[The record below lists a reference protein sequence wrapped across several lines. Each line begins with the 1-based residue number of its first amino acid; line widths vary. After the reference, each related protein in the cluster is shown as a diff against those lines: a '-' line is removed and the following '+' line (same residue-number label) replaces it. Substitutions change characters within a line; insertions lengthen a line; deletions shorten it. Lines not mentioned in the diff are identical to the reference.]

1 MKFGVPWSVKGIRP
15 EARESAR
22 EAARRSGM
30 SLGEWLNNVI
40 LEQAEDGR
48 APGHEHDDEDD
59 YADELAGVHD
69 RLDDLT
75 RRISQFSR
83 GAQKAAP
90 RGRGRSRDA
99 RTEEP
104 DRIAELIGRLDHRIE
119 QLVHVSARAQMQP
132 VQAAPQHMPQHIA
145 PPVAPYAQHPH
156 PAVAAYAPPMHRPQA
171 YAPQQPAPQRPA
183 DLDRALAEISA
194 RQRMLNGQP
203 PLPAAAP
210 QPQPAPAPVFPQ
222 VPAQDLSGLEDQ
234 LRRITDQIETLRK
247 PGVEEAINALR
258 DELGDI
264 GRALNEAMP
273 RRAIDTIEKQIQGLT
288 QRIAEGRQAGADQ
301 QAVAGLEHG
310 LAEVRDALR
319 GLTPAE
325 NLVGFND
332 AVSGLAHKIDLIVA
346 QKDPATL
353 HQLEHAIT
361 TLRDMA
367 THVASNE
374 AVSELAA
381 QVHAL
386 SQKVDYLGA
395 GAGGDA
401 LNHLEG
407 RIEALSQALAER
419 AQNGAA
425 VPPRLEA
432 LVQSLGD
439 KIEQIQES
447 RADNPAVGHLEDRIV
462 HLVQRLDA
470 SDSRLGHLEAIER
483 GLGDLLVQIDE
494 MRANKQ
500 SDSLRAEAES
510 AVGVDSLRVD
520 LARTQSALENVNGT
534 LSAMVDR
541 LARIESDIRDE
552 GRRRAAETE
561 PLELTQPVG
570 RVGARAVPEMAPPLQ
585 PQQHY
590 QPAPQHLPQAAPF
603 EMPEEAVVMP
613 AAPPP
618 VQHSPQMQQ
627 VQQVQEQPRRMP
639 QARVQPINPDL
650 PPDQP
655 LEPGSGPP
663 RQRVGARIAV
673 GEARAAQAAQAPA
686 GAASNFIAAARR
698 AAQSAVKASPRHSA
712 AEPAAELLSADEAPR
727 GLMKRMKSLFVAAS
741 IIAIAVG
748 TVQVGGKFLLGDK
761 PSEPVKSA
769 ERAPAEAPMP
779 LADANDDDD
788 STNTASA
795 APASPLA
802 PALSSPSSIITNP
815 TPMIPT
821 MPAMPSPLAA
831 PALSNTP
838 VPTAK
843 SDVTGSIPPSA
854 MRTPAAERL
863 PTEIGGPKL
872 RSAALGGN
880 AAAAYEIGVRYAEG
894 HGVAANAEES
904 ARWYERAAS
913 KGVPMAQFRYAAML
927 EKGHGVRKD
936 LSQAKR
942 LYLAAASKGNA
953 KSMHNLAVLY
963 AEGVEG
969 KPDYAA
975 AAQWFRKAAEHGV
988 ADSQYN
994 LGVLAARGL
1003 GTTKSMSDAYKWF
1016 ALAAAQGDKEA
1027 ARKRDDVATQMDG
1040 ATLAEAQAAVKG
1052 FTAVPQPQE
1061 AIAVAAPAGGWDEA
1075 APAAPAP
1082 ITKGRTGG
1090 APGSYKVGKR

>member
-40 LEQAEDGR
+40 LEQEEGR
-48 APGHEHDDEDD
+48 APGHEDDDDGD

-69 RLDDLT
+69 RLDELT
-75 RRISQFSR
+75 RKISHFSR
-83 GAQKAAP
+83 GAAKAAP
-90 RGRGRSRDA
+90 RSRGRSRDV
-99 RTEEP
+99 RHEEP
-104 DRIAELIGRLDHRIE
+104 DRLAELIGRLDHRIE
-119 QLVHVSARAQMQP
+119 QLVHVSARAQMP
-132 VQAAPQHMPQHIA
+132 PPMPAMPQHIPQHIA

-171 YAPQQPAPQRPA
+171 YSPQQHAPAPQRPA
-183 DLDRALAEISA
+183 ELDRALAEIAA

-210 QPQPAPAPVFPQ
+210 AQAPQPAPVLAQ

-301 QAVAGLEHG
+301 HAVAGLEHG

-325 NLVGFND
+325 SLVGFND

-353 HQLEHAIT
+353 QQLEHAIT

-367 THVASNE
+367 GHVASND

-386 SQKVDYLGA
+386 SQKVEYLGA
-395 GAGGDA
+395 GGGGDA
-401 LNHLEG
+401 LNHLEQ
-407 RIEALSQALAER
+407 RIDALSQALAER
-419 AQNGAA
+419 AQNGGA
-425 VPPRLEA
+425 VPPRLES
-432 LVQSLGD
+432 LVQSLSD
-439 KIEQIQES
+439 KIELIQES
-447 RADNPAVGHLEDRIV
+447 RADNPVAGHLEDRIV

-494 MRANKQ
+494 MRASK
-500 SDSLRAEAES
+500 STDALRAEAES
-510 AVGVDSLRVD
+510 AVGVDSLKVD
-520 LARTQSALENVNGT
+520 LARTQNALENVNGT
-534 LSAMVDR
+534 LSAVVDR

-552 GRRRAAETE
+552 GRRRASETE
-561 PLELTQPVG
+561 PLELTQPMG
-570 RVGARAVPEMAPPLQ
+570 RVTARAVPEMAPPPV

-590 QPAPQHLPQAAPF
+590 QEPPQHLPP
-603 EMPEEAVVMP
+603 
-613 AAPPP
+613 APPLELTQPAPAP
-618 VQHSPQMQQ
+618 VFQAPQPAPQPQ
-627 VQQVQEQPRRMP
+627 PPQEAQRRMP
-639 QARVQPINPDL
+639 QARVQPIDPDL

-673 GEARAAQAAQAPA
+673 GEARAAAATPAP
-686 GAASNFIAAARR
+686 ASNFIAAARR
-698 AAQSAVKASPRHSA
+698 AAQSAVKAAPRPPRA
-712 AEPAAELLSADEAPR
+712 DATDEPVMADEAPR

-741 IIAIAVG
+741 IVAIAIG
-748 TVQVGGKFLLGDK
+748 TVQVGGKYLLGDS
-761 PSEPVKSA
+761 PPAPVKTA
-769 ERAPAEAPMP
+769 ERAPVQPPP
-779 LADANDDDD
+779 LAAEEDDDEP
-788 STNTASA
+788 SIASA

-802 PALSSPSSIITNP
+802 PALSTPSSIITNP
-815 TPMIPT
+815 TPMIP

-831 PALSNTP
+831 PALSTTP
-838 VPTAK
+838 APAART
-843 SDVTGSIPPSA
+843 DVTGSIPPSA
-854 MRTPAAERL
+854 MRTPAVERL
-863 PTEIGGPKL
+863 PTEIGGPNL

-880 AAAAYEIGVRYAEG
+880 AAAAYEIAVRYAEG
-894 HGVAANAEES
+894 RGVPANAEEA
-904 ARWYERAAS
+904 ARWYERAAG
-913 KGVPMAQFRYAAML
+913 KGVALAQFRYAAML

-936 LSQAKR
+936 LAQARR

-953 KSMHNLAVLY
+953 KAMHNLAVLY
-963 AEGVEG
+963 AEGIEG
-969 KPDYAA
+969 KPDYAT

-1003 GTTKSMSDAYKWF
+1003 GTPKSMTDAYKWF
-1016 ALAAAQGDKEA
+1016 ALAGAQGDKEA
-1027 ARKRDDVATQMDG
+1027 ARKRDDVASQMDA
-1040 ATLAEAQAAVKG
+1040 ATLGQAQAAVKS
-1052 FTAVPQPQE
+1052 FAPIPQPQE
-1061 AIAVAAPAGGWDEA
+1061 AVAVTTPPGGWDEA
-1075 APAAPAP
+1075 SPAHPAP
-1082 ITKGRTGG
+1082 LSKHRSGT
-1090 APGSYKVGKR
+1090 YKVGNR